1 MLIHLSGY
9 MMNGF
14 SPEII
19 VQKALDLSDAI
30 DTVDPWFSAKLNNV
44 IFYLERAIVEI
55 KRLESDNEYDTRRGS
70 IETAL
75 NLMEKIA
82 SNIDHIRAWCLH
94 ETSSLSLFDE
104 AEKEYKEDEE
114 YFNEMRER
122 FEKKRINYGKDKDS
136 SCV

>member
-1 MLIHLSGY
+1 MLIQLSGY

-19 VQKALDLSDAI
+19 VQKALDFYDAI

-44 IFYLERAIVEI
+44 IFYLEKSIVEI
-55 KRLESDNEYDTRRGS
+55 KRLESDNDYGTRRGS

-75 NLMEKIA
+75 NLMEEVA
-82 SNIDHIRAWCLH
+82 SNIDQIRAWRFH

-104 AEKEYKEDEE
+104 AEMEYKEDEE